1 MNLVRGCSL
10 RMSPPKAP
18 GRSEGGKAF
27 IQSRVGAAWRSFPNC
42 QGPESLGPCE
52 SADAGLSGIRWGP
65 AWGPGWGLGFCIS
78 IQHPTRPGEG
88 SGARRRGGP
97 LWAGGLVRIVRGA
110 GTGAAGSCPP
120 RAPLSD
126 AVGSGRRLVCAQAG
140 SRCRGLSS
148 VLLLFLCC
156 SFSPASTTWT
166 RAPGTAVAL
175 WILHL
180 QPMPQ
185 PELLPARD
193 EHSASADSHPAW
205 GRRVARGRWLR
216 AAPRPSWPLC
226 PLVLAALT
234 AQPCPPPTPSP
245 VVPCSGFVPRGLGP
259 DSPLG
264 GMLRTRFGVCSSDAA
279 FPVQSGSLLACSSA
293 PASLCRLWIDLW
305 RESSGR
311 WTLLLLTAVGALPPA
326 LSLLPRGVGRWSPVT
341 LSRPLSHPRGWMHAD
356 RHPGGHSG
364 LLSLP

>member
-1 MNLVRGCSL
+1 M
-10 RMSPPKAP
+10 
-18 GRSEGGKAF
+18 
-27 IQSRVGAAWRSFPNC
+27 
-42 QGPESLGPCE
+42 
-52 SADAGLSGIRWGP
+52 
-65 AWGPGWGLGFCIS
+65 
-78 IQHPTRPGEG
+78 
-88 SGARRRGGP
+88 
-97 LWAGGLVRIVRGA
+97 RIVRGA

-126 AVGSGRRLVCAQAG
+126 AVGGGRRLVCAQAG

-264 GMLRTRFGVCSSDAA
+264 GMLRTRFGVCSSDAV

>member
-126 AVGSGRRLVCAQAG
+126 AVGAGGASSVRRLALAAEG
-140 SRCRGLSS
+140 SLQFCSYFC
-148 VLLLFLCC
+148 VALFL
-156 SFSPASTTWT
+156 
-166 RAPGTAVAL
+166 
-175 WILHL
+175 
-180 QPMPQ
+180 
-185 PELLPARD
+185 
-193 EHSASADSHPAW
+193 
-205 GRRVARGRWLR
+205 RRR
-216 AAPRPSWPLC
+216 
-226 PLVLAALT
+226 
-234 AQPCPPPTPSP
+234 
-245 VVPCSGFVPRGLGP
+245 PRGHAHLG
-259 DSPLG
+259 
-264 GMLRTRFGVCSSDAA
+264 R
-279 FPVQSGSLLACSSA
+279 Q
-293 PASLCRLWIDLW
+293 
-305 RESSGR
+305 
-311 WTLLLLTAVGALPPA
+311 
-326 LSLLPRGVGRWSPVT
+326 
-341 LSRPLSHPRGWMHAD
+341 
-356 RHPGGHSG
+356 
-364 LLSLP
+364 